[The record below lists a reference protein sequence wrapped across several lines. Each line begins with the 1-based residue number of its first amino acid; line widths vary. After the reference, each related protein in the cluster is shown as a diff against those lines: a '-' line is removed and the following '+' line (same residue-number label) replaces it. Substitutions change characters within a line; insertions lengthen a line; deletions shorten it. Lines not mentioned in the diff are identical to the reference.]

1 MRNKQIDT
9 YIKHSAVFAQ
19 PILRH
24 LREVVHRGCPGAQ
37 ETIKWGFPHFEYH
50 GILCSM
56 AAFKEHCAFGFWKAS
71 LLTDPEKQ
79 LRKMGATAMGNF
91 GRIGNLSDLPSE
103 KILLSYVRE
112 AAKLN
117 ETGVRVPGRRK
128 PAIKKDLSVP
138 GYFMTTLR
146 KNKKALETFNDF
158 SYTNKKDYVDW
169 VTEAKSEETR
179 NKRLVTAIQLL
190 AEGKIRYWKYQR

>member
-1 MRNKQIDT
+1 MRNKQIDA
-9 YIKHSAVFAQ
+9 YIKDSAVFAQ

-24 LREVVHRGCPGAQ
+24 LREIVHRGCPDAQ

-71 LLTDPEKQ
+71 LLTDPEKR

-91 GRIGNLSDLPSE
+91 GRIGKLSDLPSD

-117 ETGVRVPGRRK
+117 EKGIKASGRRK

-138 GYFMTTLR
+138 GYFMTRLR
-146 KNKKALETFNDF
+146 KNKKALETFNGF

-179 NKRLVTAIQLL
+179 NKRLVTAIQWLVK
-190 AEGKIRYWKYQR
+190 GKIRYWKYQR

>member
-1 MRNKQIDT
+1 MRNKQFDA

-169 VTEAKSEETR
+169 VTETKSEETR
-179 NKRLVTAIQLL
+179 NKHLVTAIQWL